1 MLEWVNWYN
10 NRRLLEPIGNVP
22 PVEYEEV
29 HYRSQETLD
38 MVVGV
43 TQPSL
48 RKDRGGSASQYNR
61 RSKLFIWTATAD
73 STLNKIERLCQTTA
87 GILC

>member
-10 NRRLLEPIGNVP
+10 NRRLLKPIGNVP

-43 TQPSL
+43 T
-48 RKDRGGSASQYNR
+48 
-61 RSKLFIWTATAD
+61 
-73 STLNKIERLCQTTA
+73 
-87 GILC
+87 